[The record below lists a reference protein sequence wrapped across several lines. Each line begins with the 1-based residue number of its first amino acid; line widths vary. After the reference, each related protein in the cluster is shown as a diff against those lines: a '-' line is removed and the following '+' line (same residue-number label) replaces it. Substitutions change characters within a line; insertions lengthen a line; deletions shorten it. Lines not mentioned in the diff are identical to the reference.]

1 MNRPPRV
8 SPSVLCVVAC
18 AVGVGAILILRPVRL
33 DYISLHSLLLASPFS
48 MFFLFQIL
56 YKNATTPSGSPEDI
70 SSNKLVFIG
79 FWCVFLIRQL
89 FVRDA
94 LMPTNGL
101 VREDGTISGGP
112 LGNPDLTAIAVGII
126 GGFTMAIVG
135 KAIASGRALAKGEA
149 LALSLKVYVYGM
161 LVWLGAGMFYRLSIA
176 LGIIEQQA
184 VLFSRSI
191 FWFVFNDSV
200 GYLFLVPLIA
210 AAYSFAL
217 LHSARWAHT
226 ISNQDFTSAGLANES
241 GFDEP
246 THRTPI

>member
-8 SPSVLCVVAC
+8 SPSFLCLVAC
-18 AVGVGAILILRPVRL
+18 ALGVVAILVLRRIRL
-33 DYISLHSLLLASPFS
+33 DPVPLGSLLLCSPFS

-56 YKNATTPSGSPEDI
+56 YKKVTTPSGSPADI
-70 SSNKLVFIG
+70 SSSKLFFIG

-101 VREDGTISGGP
+101 VREDGTIGGGP

-135 KAIASGRALAKGEA
+135 KAVASGRALAKGEA
-149 LALSLKVYVYGM
+149 LALSLKIYASSM
-161 LVWLGAGMFYRLSIA
+161 IVWLGAGMFYRLSIA

-210 AAYSFAL
+210 AAYSFTL

-241 GFDEP
+241 GLMNRHIE
-246 THRTPI
+246 TQ